1 MPELVRLIALVGV
14 PRQPHHPVRELEGER
29 IPAFAAPTLS
39 DAPALEDDVL
49 TPELTEVV
57 AHRQPGLASPDAHPL
72 DSFRHRLPWCSRSR
86 STGGALLRFHPGL
99 ARRPAPID
107 QLLPEK
113 RGQLLGRRALGL
125 DPQPLKLL

>member
-14 PRQPHHPVRELEGER
+14 PRQPYHPVRELEGER
-29 IPAFAAPTLS
+29 IPAFAAPTLG

-57 AHRQPGLASPDAHPL
+57 AHRQPGLASPDDHRL

-86 STGGALLRFHPGL
+86 ATGGALLRIHPPL
-99 ARRPAPID
+99 ARRSAPID
-107 QLLPEK
+107 ESLLDQ
-113 RGQLLGRRALGL
+113 RGPLLSPPRDSLR
-125 DPQPLKLL
+125 